1 MSLFGLFFLFMYIGL
16 STIGGGLVAVSL
28 MQQEL
33 VSRSIISSEQFI
45 AMIAVSESTPG
56 PIGINMATYIGYELY
71 GIWGSLVL
79 TTGIVLPSLIVIVLI
94 ARFTQSF
101 QNAAPVKNTMYGL
114 RAGAAGMIAAA
125 AWNVLA
131 VAVFTLPAF
140 YASRQW
146 MGMELVDWKAAAV
159 FCLFLL
165 VQILFK
171 RLHPIFL
178 ILAGAAVGLVLF

>member
-1 MSLFGLFFLFMYIGL
+1 MSLLGLFFLFMYISL

-33 VSRSIISSEQFI
+33 VTRSIISSEQFI

-101 QNAAPVKNTMYGL
+101 QNAVPVKNTMYGL

-131 VAVFTLPAF
+131 VAVFTMPLF
-140 YASRQW
+140 YASRRW
-146 MGMELVDWKAAAV
+146 TELVDWKAASV
-159 FCLFLL
+159 FCLFCF
-165 VQILFK
+165 VQIVFK

-178 ILAGAAVGLVLF
+178 ILVGAAVGLVLF

>member
-1 MSLFGLFFLFMYIGL
+1 MSLLGLFFLFMYIGL

-33 VSRSIISSEQFI
+33 VARSIISSEQFI

-71 GIWGSLVL
+71 GIWGGLVL
-79 TTGIVLPSLIVIVLI
+79 TTGIVLPSLI
-94 ARFTQSF
+94 
-101 QNAAPVKNTMYGL
+101 VKNTMYGL

-140 YASRQW
+140 HASRQW
-146 MGMELVDWKAAAV
+146 TELVDWKAAAV

-165 VQILFK
+165 VQVLFK

>member
-1 MSLFGLFFLFMYIGL
+1 MSLLGLFFLFMYIGL

-33 VSRSIISSEQFI
+33 VARSIISSEQFI

-79 TTGIVLPSLIVIVLI
+79 TTGIVIVLI
-94 ARFTQSF
+94 ARFAQSF

-140 YASRQW
+140 HASRQW
-146 MGMELVDWKAAAV
+146 TELVDWKAAAV

-165 VQILFK
+165 VQVLFK

>member
-1 MSLFGLFFLFMYIGL
+1 MSLFSLFFLFMYIGL

-33 VSRSIISSEQFI
+33 VARSIISSEQFN
-45 AMIAVSESTPG
+45 AMIAISESTPG

-79 TTGIVLPSLIVIVLI
+79 TAGMVLPSLIVIVLI

-140 YASRQW
+140 YASRQLTKLAD
-146 MGMELVDWKAAAV
+146 GKAAAV
-159 FCLFLL
+159 FCFFLL
-165 VQILFK
+165 VQMLCK

-178 ILAGAAVGLVLF
+178 IIAGAAIGLVLF

>member
-1 MSLFGLFFLFMYIGL
+1 MSLLGLFFLFMYIGL

-33 VSRSIISSEQFI
+33 VARSIISSEQFI

-114 RAGAAGMIAAA
+114 RAGAAGMIA
-125 AWNVLA
+125 
-131 VAVFTLPAF
+131 VFTLPAF

-146 MGMELVDWKAAAV
+146 TQLVDWKAAAV

-178 ILAGAAVGLVLF
+178 ILAGAVVGIVLF

>member
-16 STIGGGLVAVSL
+16 STIGGGLVAISL

-33 VSRSIISSEQFI
+33 VARSIISSERFI

-79 TTGIVLPSLIVIVLI
+79 TTSIVLPSLIVIVLI
-94 ARFTQSF
+94 ARFTRSF
-101 QNAAPVKNTMYGL
+101 QDAAPVKNTMYGL
-114 RAGAAGMIAAA
+114 RAGAAGMITSA

-131 VAVFTLPAF
+131 VAVFTIPAF
-140 YASRQW
+140 QASHRW
-146 MGMELVDWKAAAV
+146 TELIDLKSAAV
-159 FCLFLL
+159 FCGFLL
-165 VQILFK
+165 LQIFWK
-171 RLHPIFL
+171 QLHPIFL
-178 ILAGAAVGLVLF
+178 IIIGAGIGLVLF

>member
-1 MSLFGLFFLFMYIGL
+1 
-16 STIGGGLVAVSL
+16 
-28 MQQEL
+28 
-33 VSRSIISSEQFI
+33 
-45 AMIAVSESTPG
+45 
-56 PIGINMATYIGYELY
+56 
-71 GIWGSLVL
+71 
-79 TTGIVLPSLIVIVLI
+79 
-94 ARFTQSF
+94 
-101 QNAAPVKNTMYGL
+101 
-114 RAGAAGMIAAA
+114 MIAAA

-140 YASRQW
+140 HALRQW
-146 MGMELVDWKAAAV
+146 TELVDWKAAAV

>member
-1 MSLFGLFFLFMYIGL
+1 MSLFSLFFLFMYIGL

-33 VSRSIISSEQFI
+33 VARSIISSEQFI

-56 PIGINMATYIGYELY
+56 PIGINMATYVGYELY

-79 TTGIVLPSLIVIVLI
+79 TTGMVLPSLIVIVLI

-140 YASRQW
+140 YVSRQW
-146 MGMELVDWKAAAV
+146 TKLVDWKAAAV

-165 VQILFK
+165 VQMLFK

-178 ILAGAAVGLVLF
+178 IIAGAAVGLVLF

>member
-1 MSLFGLFFLFMYIGL
+1 MSLLGLFFLFMYIGL

-33 VSRSIISSEQFI
+33 VARSIISSEQFI

-94 ARFTQSF
+94 ARFAQSF

-140 YASRQW
+140 HASRQW
-146 MGMELVDWKAAAV
+146 TELVDWKAAAV

-165 VQILFK
+165 VQVLFK

-178 ILAGAAVGLVLF
+178 ILVGAVVGIVLF